1 MEIDMLNN
9 LNKTF
14 ETQCVHGTYIPKN
27 SEPQVFPIIQSTVSR
42 YYNTEDIADLFTF
55 DSPNHMYSRINNP
68 TVDMLE
74 EKVALLEGGT
84 AAIASASGQSAT
96 MMAILNITRA
106 GDNVLVSTSLYGGS
120 YSLMASTLAKL
131 GLEFI
136 FFDQEL
142 SAEEIM
148 TFATPKTKAIFAE
161 TLANPAL
168 AILDFEKISSV
179 AKKLEI
185 PLIVDN
191 TFATPALCKPI
202 ELGADIVTHS
212 LTKYADGHASAMGGI
227 VVDGGKFDWGASDK
241 FPALTDPDPSYH
253 CSIFLEK
260 FGNRAY
266 AVRMR
271 GHLLRDMGCT
281 MAPQNAFLTLQG
293 LQTLH
298 IRMERHCENAMKL
311 AEFLTTH
318 NMVEWVRYPGLKN
331 DKAYDLAKKYMPGGA
346 GGVITFGVKGGR
358 AASEK
363 VMENLKLTSLVVHIG
378 DVRTCVLHPASTSH
392 RQLSEEAQLKAG
404 IKPELIRISVGIEGI
419 GDIIEDFDQAL
430 NRAR

>member
-1 MEIDMLNN
+1 MLKNSD
-9 LNKTF
+9 KTF
-14 ETQCVHGTYIPKN
+14 ETKCVHGTYIPKN
-27 SEPQVFPIIQSTVSR
+27 SEPQVYPIIQSTVSR

-55 DSPNHMYSRINNP
+55 DSSNHMYSRINNP

-84 AAIASASGQSAT
+84 AAIAASSGQSAT
-96 MMAILNITRA
+96 MMAILNIARA
-106 GDNVLVSTSLYGGS
+106 GDQILVSSSLYGGS
-120 YSLMASTLAKL
+120 YSLMATTLAKL
-131 GLEFI
+131 DLEFT
-136 FFDQEL
+136 FFNQQL
-142 SAEEIM
+142 SAEEIIAM
-148 TFATPKTKAIFAE
+148 ATPKVKAVFVE

-168 AILDFEKISSV
+168 AILDFEKISYV
-179 AKKLEI
+179 ANQLGV

-191 TFATPALCKPI
+191 TFATPALCKPF
-202 ELGADIVTHS
+202 EHGAHIVTHS

-227 VVDGGKFDWGASDK
+227 VVDGGNFDWAASDK
-241 FPALTDPDPSYH
+241 YPQMTEPDPSYH
-253 CSIFLEK
+253 GSVFLDK
-260 FGNRAY
+260 FGDRAY

-281 MAPQNAFLTLQG
+281 MAPLNAFLTLQG

-298 IRMERHCENAMKL
+298 LRMERHCQNAMQL
-311 AEFLTTH
+311 AEFLKTH
-318 NMVEWVRYPGLKN
+318 DMVEWVRYPGLKE
-331 DKAYDLAKKYMPGGA
+331 DPYYDLAKKYMPGGA

-358 AASEK
+358 AASER

-404 IKPELIRISVGIEGI
+404 IKPELIRISLGIEGI
-419 GDIIEDFDQAL
+419 SDIKEDFNQAL
-430 NRAR
+430 NRAK